1 MLTEEQLAPLLELAE
16 DPTERTLSVRLPGLG
31 DYRVVALGLRD
42 GGTVIIG
49 LPLADIDETVGQLWL
64 IVGVI
69 GGVVLAG
76 AAALGVLLVRVAMRP
91 LDRVVATA
99 TAVSRLPLDRD
110 AALAVRVPDADVDER
125 TEVGRVG
132 ASINRMLDH
141 VGDALGSR
149 EASERTLRRFVSDA
163 SHELRTPLASIRGY
177 SELVRRSGEAVPDP
191 VGHALGRIESESV
204 RMTGIVEDLLLLA
217 RLDEASPLGRA
228 DVDLTELLVTAVSD
242 AQVAGP
248 DHEWEVDVPEEPV
261 VVTGDAAR
269 LHQVAMNLL
278 ANARRH
284 TPPGTRVIGR
294 LRTRA
299 GTAVLEVEDDGPGI
313 DPELQPSIF
322 DRFVRGD
329 ASRARATGST
339 GLGLAIV
346 RAVTTAH
353 DGTAEVESVPGR
365 TVFRIT
371 LPR

>member
-1 MLTEEQLAPLLELAE
+1 MNATPSPPARLTRP
-16 DPTERTLSVRLPGLG
+16 DGSPV
-31 DYRVVALGLRD
+31 RVVVVD
-42 GGTVIIG
+42 
-49 LPLADIDETVGQLWL
+49 DE
-64 IVGVI
+64 
-69 GGVVLAG
+69 
-76 AAALGVLLVRVAMRP
+76 
-91 LDRVVATA
+91 
-99 TAVSRLPLDRD
+99 
-110 AALAVRVPDADVDER
+110 
-125 TEVGRVG
+125 
-132 ASINRMLDH
+132 
-141 VGDALGSR
+141 
-149 EASERTLRRFVSDA
+149 
-163 SHELRTPLASIRGY
+163 
-177 SELVRRSGEAVPDP
+177 
-191 VGHALGRIESESV
+191 ESL
-204 RMTGIVEDLLLLA
+204 TDLLGMALRYEGWEVRTAGDGQSGLA
-217 RLDEASPLGRA
+217 LIREVRP